1 MAKKKRIRSPRF
13 SVPNNQ
19 QALIS
24 IGPAQFRGILQVLSL
39 TGGTVR
45 LQKGFPRGTFADIGI
60 KTNAGAFSAAI
71 ELLYMAA
78 ENVQAFR
85 FIAMG
90 PTARNRLTK
99 GLDKLRLEG
108 FAVEKTILDRLRSF
122 FRHARFPPS
131 TR

>member
-1 MAKKKRIRSPRF
+1 MSKKKRTRSPRF

-24 IGPAQFRGILQVLSL
+24 IGPEQFRGILQVLSL
-39 TGGTVR
+39 TGGTIR
-45 LQKGFPRGTFADIGI
+45 LQKRFPHGTFADIGI

-90 PTARNRLTK
+90 PMARSRLAK
-99 GLDKLRLEG
+99 GLDTLRLEG
-108 FAVEKTILDRLRSF
+108 FAVQKTVLDRLRSF
-122 FRHARFPPS
+122 AKHALFPTS
-131 TR
+131 RR